1 MIDFSSQAKELLEIA
16 DNFRKKIVSKSETI
30 IEHCYSADT
39 AVVSGKI
46 KGIINGTIP
55 SDTAIELFTDSKIKR
70 LIWMLQASHKRNYNT
85 KEISEKTGLEDWKL
99 RRYIASKKLKA
110 DSNKHSDG
118 NPGRSG
124 YSISKENLIDF
135 IQQNTTEIS
144 NSKKMTDSFE
154 QYISANINLI
164 DNFLDRADPTI
175 ELGILELKLDK
186 LNQIDES
193 KILEKEILIQKLK
206 IEKHYFERLRKNFEQ
221 NKPKLNAESSNELA
235 YERWQKN
242 FEQNKP
248 KLNTESSNEK
258 TSETN

>member
-16 DNFRKKIVSKSETI
+16 DNFRKKIVFKSETKW
-30 IEHCYSADT
+30 IEQCFSEDT
-39 AVVSGKI
+39 AVVSGKT

-110 DSNKHSDG
+110 DSNKSSDG

-144 NSKKMTDSFE
+144 TSKKMTDSFE
-154 QYISANINLI
+154 QYVSANINLI

-206 IEKHYFERLRKNFEQ
+206 IEKHYFEQLRKNFEQ
-221 NKPKLNAESSNELA
+221 NK
-235 YERWQKN
+235 Q
-242 FEQNKP
+242 